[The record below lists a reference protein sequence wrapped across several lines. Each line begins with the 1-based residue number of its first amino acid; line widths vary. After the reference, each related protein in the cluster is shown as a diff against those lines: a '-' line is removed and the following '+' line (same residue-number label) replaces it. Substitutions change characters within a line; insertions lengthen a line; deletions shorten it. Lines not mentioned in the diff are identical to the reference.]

1 LPLASGRKQKTP
13 KKGSLFSGIVK
24 VILAEIMSDVT
35 GSYRSSRLCNYD
47 GSSGY
52 SDASVKVTKMLK
64 VKNWCKTVLRM
75 P

>member
-1 LPLASGRKQKTP
+1 M
-13 KKGSLFSGIVK
+13 
-24 VILAEIMSDVT
+24 ILAEIMSDVT